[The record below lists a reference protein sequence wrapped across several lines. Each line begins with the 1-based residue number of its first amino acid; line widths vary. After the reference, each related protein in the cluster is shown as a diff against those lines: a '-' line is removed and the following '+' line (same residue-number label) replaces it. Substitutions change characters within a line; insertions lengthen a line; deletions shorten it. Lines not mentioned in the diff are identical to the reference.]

1 MSQTSRR
8 EALKAQQLAQAK
20 AARRMRMI
28 GLGAAVAAVLLA
40 VLLIVALVNGG
51 STASASYPKNANEA
65 KNGVLLATV
74 APKPDAPKIEVYI
87 DFQCPLCRAAEERYG
102 QTLVDLARA
111 GDVVVTQRTVT
122 FMDGNLSNTASARA
136 ALAATCADNAG
147 KYAEMTA
154 AIFAQQEAKEVV
166 GSIGYSDAMLRN
178 TLPAQVGIAG
188 ADLTTYQQCYDTKAP
203 SRSSTRCRRRT
214 TTRGFEGHPRSSA
227 TARNCRFSPWTTPR
241 TRFRRRPSISSSR

>member
-51 STASASYPKNANEA
+51 STAAASYPKNANEA

-87 DFQCPLCRAAEERYG
+87 DFQCPLCRAAGERYG

-122 FMDGNLSNTASARA
+122 FMDGTLSNTASAHA

-154 AIFAQQEAKEVV
+154 AIFA
-166 GSIGYSDAMLRN
+166 
-178 TLPAQVGIAG
+178 
-188 ADLTTYQQCYDTKAP
+188 
-203 SRSSTRCRRRT
+203 
-214 TTRGFEGHPRSSA
+214 
-227 TARNCRFSPWTTPR
+227 
-241 TRFRRRPSISSSR
+241 